1 MGRTMECCDGVE
13 IINEDEDSNVD
24 KVTQMLPEYF
34 VSVKLENNEV
44 EGCYDKINCSTLSS
58 GNSSVD
64 VSPHESLSQTELFN
78 MSERVASSTTTAA
91 MQSNNSQ
98 SHSVHS
104 NHTPHCFH
112 PSRGPSIPDLPP
124 WLPHCYAGQLTS
136 DCTQTSQ
143 HFLPQAAY
151 LGHDASQVD
160 SSPVASLVLTDS
172 SQLTSDNQHLGIY
185 SSPVASLVLTDSS
198 QLTSDSQHLGIY
210 SSPVASLVLTDSSQL
225 TSDSQH
231 LGIYSSPVASLVLTD
246 SSQLTSDSQHLG
258 IYSSPVASLVL
269 TDSSQLTSDSQ
280 HLGIYSS
287 PVASLVLTD
296 SSQLTS
302 DSQHLGIH
310 LNFDSAV
317 SCQLSKSAGSRAENP
332 GPSSGIGSLANG
344 DICDSNMFLNYVLNQ
359 QRSSGLFLFDAAARS
374 LHSSDTLHHDSS
386 GCEGSSD
393 VGGAESV
400 NKSLNDSLG
409 SARASHPPMNSTKV
423 ANLADDK
430 NSPTHRDVATNTV
443 CKFTPAP
450 QHDQA
455 GNREGEPDGASLCSE
470 TNAHHC
476 KCTHK
481 CSERSSHEQEN
492 IKSENVRNFCCKC
505 QDGTTAKPVSV
516 SLGNCGK
523 SAVYHSQ
530 EESDHDRALC
540 HSVFCTQCS
549 LNEAQQGCNKFPSK
563 CVGYCDSPNSQRV
576 PYVDVDRPFTCEI
589 CLKNYPTSS
598 ALANHV
604 RYHRGDRPYQCEIC
618 CKAFATNSH
627 LVTHRRTH
635 TGERPYQCSLCR
647 RSFADR
653 SAFVKHE
660 RTHGPDGV
668 IIKRYKCEECG
679 STFVDSCGLK
689 KHIRIHTG
697 ERPYHCSVCDKS
709 FSTSSTFV
717 AHKRIHSGERPHHC
731 EQCSK
736 AFVTKSHLLTH
747 RRTHTGEK
755 PFTCQACHRAFA
767 DGSSFRRHER
777 LHTGENRHT
786 CDVCGKGFPFETS
799 LAKHKQSHVPGTPT
813 YVYMV

>member
-1 MGRTMECCDGVE
+1 MECCDGVE

-44 EGCYDKINCSTLSS
+44 EGCYDKINCATLSS

-78 MSERVASSTTTAA
+78 MSERVASSTTAA
-91 MQSNNSQ
+91 MQSSNSQ

-160 SSPVASLVLTDS
+160 R
-172 SQLTSDNQHLGIY
+172 
-185 SSPVASLVLTDSS
+185 
-198 QLTSDSQHLGIY
+198 
-210 SSPVASLVLTDSSQL
+210 
-225 TSDSQH
+225 
-231 LGIYSSPVASLVLTD
+231 
-246 SSQLTSDSQHLG
+246 
-258 IYSSPVASLVL
+258 
-269 TDSSQLTSDSQ
+269 
-280 HLGIYSS
+280 
-287 PVASLVLTD
+287 
-296 SSQLTS
+296 
-302 DSQHLGIH
+302 
-310 LNFDSAV
+310 
-317 SCQLSKSAGSRAENP
+317 LSKSAGSRAENP

-393 VGGAESV
+393 VGGAENV
-400 NKSLNDSLG
+400 NKSLNDPLG
-409 SARASHPPMNSTKV
+409 STRASHPPMNSTKV
-423 ANLADDK
+423 ANLSSDK

-450 QHDQA
+450 QHDPT
-455 GNREGEPDGASLCSE
+455 GNRGGEPAGDSLCSE

-505 QDGTTAKPVSV
+505 QDSTTAKPMSI

-530 EESDHDRALC
+530 EESDHDQALC

-549 LNEAQQGCNKFPSK
+549 LNEAQQGCNKFTSK
-563 CVGYCDSPNSQRV
+563 CVGYCDSPNGQRV